1 MIRERGRREITGRR
15 ELIQKD
21 PQVQELIH
29 VLSESARGKVINA
42 IPNHDIPE
50 DIRDAVRT
58 SVRAVRAYMHHLKI
72 PVRLS
77 EKDILKRCR
86 FVADS
91 VATFRDP
98 GGHTFEIKPLPA
110 ALYDT
115 FTELFVIHTPNT
127 HRTDRFNLIRIL
139 MHEIMHSI
147 SHNET
152 RIVRHPTGSI
162 RMIHTSGYKNARSE
176 HGERR
181 EVIEERFIGFNEAI
195 TDLMALRAISHAQAL
210 PAGYVQLSH
219 ANDGYTDEKNLVH
232 IICETIGGRIGK
244 STEEMERMFFK
255 GYIDGSRMNLRI
267 IAEHFG
273 PQALSVLSKLG
284 QHRDAPYHGS
294 VLNSKIT
301 SWFTHAL
308 DAQRDELYHEI
319 MSYPTPQQLAR
330 EELEKKAYYDAP
342 RPDSSEE

>member
-1 MIRERGRREITGRR
+1 MTRERGRREITVRNSLLENDTR
-15 ELIQKD
+15 
-21 PQVQELIH
+21 VQALVQNLGETAD
-29 VLSESARGKVINA
+29 SKVINA
-42 IPNHDIPE
+42 IPSRDIPE
-50 DIRDAVRT
+50 DMKDAVRT

-72 PVRLS
+72 PVRIS
-77 EKDILKRCR
+77 EKDVLKRCR
-86 FVADS
+86 FVRDNA
-91 VATFRDP
+91 ATFRDSS
-98 GGHTFEIKPLPA
+98 GHTLEIKPLPA
-110 ALYDT
+110 ALYDS

-127 HRTDRFNLIRIL
+127 HRMDRFNLIRIL

-152 RIVRHPTGSI
+152 RIAQHPSGTI
-162 RMIHTSGYKNARSE
+162 RAIHTSGYKNVRTV
-176 HGERR
+176 HGERT

-195 TDLMALRAISHAQAL
+195 TDLMALRAIAHSRTL
-210 PAGYVQLSH
+210 PEGYIHIDH
-219 ANDGYTDEKNLVH
+219 ANDGYTDEKNLMR
-232 IICETIGGRIGK
+232 IICETIAGRVGK
-244 STEEMERMFFK
+244 TTDEIERVFFR
-255 GYIDGSRMNLRI
+255 GYIDGTRAHLRV

-301 SWFTHAL
+301 SWFTHAF

-330 EELEKKAYYDAP
+330 EEREKEEHYRAL
-342 RPDSSEE
+342 RNEGSEE